1 MLKWVRYMNNILS
14 LGEKIKKLR
23 KEKNMTLK
31 ELAGDRITA
40 AQISHIERDKS
51 HTSYEL
57 LEYLSER
64 LDVSI
69 DYLLET
75 KEMQSKKITD
85 NLILQSEI
93 YIKRDALDEAEK
105 EIEQIIQIC
114 EEYDLSEN
122 YGKCNYLLGNIYLK
136 RKDSRKANFYFEKA
150 LFHFIKNDDK
160 KRIFQCYM
168 NIANIYFED
177 KFYQVALTNYY
188 FAQEI
193 LDEINVDDPD
203 TYKELYSKISKCYIK
218 MNDSEKA
225 LEFIE
230 KIGNIDNEYSP
241 AQEVEMLVL
250 KAKNLLAEAKY
261 LESKEYFAKA
271 LKIIEKEENKDKLA
285 QVYLTVGSIY
295 GEMGDNEKFLEYSEK
310 VYDIKKNDSDEYMME
325 SIFNIIKSYIETN
338 ELELAKK
345 YSKLALAAAIKAK
358 NKYNEFRA
366 LKYYCDIY
374 KYKGE
379 TDISIEYIIK
389 CIEIVSKLDNDKI
402 LGNLYIELGQLY
414 SGVSKEKELEC
425 YQKGVSIFK
434 KLEII

>member
-1 MLKWVRYMNNILS
+1 MNILS

-64 LDVSI
+64 LGVSI

-85 NLILQSEI
+85 NLILESEI
-93 YIKRDALDEAEK
+93 AIKKDELDEAEK
-105 EIEQIIQIC
+105 QIQQIIEIC

-150 LFHFIKNDDK
+150 LFNFIKNNDR

-168 NIANIYFED
+168 NIANIYFNDEL
-177 KFYQVALTNYY
+177 YEVALTNYS
-188 FAQEI
+188 FAKEI
-193 LDEINVDDPD
+193 LDEINGDDPD
-203 TYKELYSKISKCYIK
+203 TYKELYSKISKCYMK
-218 MNDSEKA
+218 MKETEKA

-230 KIGNIDNEYSP
+230 KIGNIDEKYSP
-241 AQEVEMLVL
+241 EQEVEMLVL
-250 KAKNLLAEAKY
+250 KAKKLLSEGCY
-261 LESKEYFAKA
+261 VDSKDYFAKA
-271 LKIIEKEENKDKLA
+271 LKIIEKKENKDKLA
-285 QVYLTVGSIY
+285 QVYLTVGNIY

-310 VYDIKKNDSDEYMME
+310 VYDIKKNDSDEYTMD
-325 SIFNIIKSYIETN
+325 SLFNIIESYIETSDF
-338 ELELAKK
+338 EVAKK
-345 YSKLALAAAIKAK
+345 YSKLALASAIKAK
-358 NKYNEFRA
+358 SKYNEFRA

-379 TDISIEYIIK
+379 TEISIEYLIK
-389 CIEIVSKLDNDKI
+389 CIDIVSRLNKEKI

-414 SGVSKEKELEC
+414 SGVSKDKELEC
-425 YQKGVSIFK
+425 YQKGVTIFK
-434 KLEII
+434 NLEII

>member
-1 MLKWVRYMNNILS
+1 MNILS

-85 NLILQSEI
+85 NLILESEI
-93 YIKRDALDEAEK
+93 YIKKGELDDAEK
-105 EIEQIIQIC
+105 EIHQIIEIC

-136 RKDSRKANFYFEKA
+136 RKDNRKANFYFEKA
-150 LFHFIKNDDK
+150 LFYFIKNDDK
-160 KRIFQCYM
+160 KRIFECYM
-168 NIANIYFED
+168 NSADIYFED
-177 KFYQVALTNYY
+177 GFYQVALINYS
-188 FAQEI
+188 FAKDI
-193 LDEINVDDPD
+193 LNQITTDEPD
-203 TYKELYSKISKCYIK
+203 TYKDLYSKISKCY
-218 MNDSEKA
+218 MRMDDSEKA
-225 LEFIE
+225 LEYIE
-230 KIGNIDNEYSP
+230 LIGSIDNNYSP
-241 AQEVEMLVL
+241 TQEVEMLVL
-250 KAKNLLAEAKY
+250 KAKKLLSEGKY
-261 LESKEYFAKA
+261 LDSKDYFTKA

-285 QVYLTVGSIY
+285 QVYLTVGKIY
-295 GEMGDNEKFLEYSEK
+295 GEMGDNEKLLQYSEK
-310 VYDIKKNDSDEYMME
+310 VYDLKKSDSDEYMMD
-325 SIFNIIKSYIETN
+325 SLFNIIESYIDSNNFEQ
-338 ELELAKK
+338 AKK
-345 YSKLALAAAIKAK
+345 YSKLALAAAIKTK
-358 NKYNEFRA
+358 SKYDEFRA

-379 TDISIEYIIK
+379 TEISIEYLLK
-389 CIEIVSKLDNDKI
+389 CIDIVSALDKEEV

-414 SGVSKEKELEC
+414 SGISKDKELEC
-425 YQKGVSIFK
+425 YQKGVTIFK
-434 KLEII
+434 NLEII

>member
-1 MLKWVRYMNNILS
+1 MNILS

-105 EIEQIIQIC
+105 EIHEIIEIC
-114 EEYDLSEN
+114 EEYGLSEN
-122 YGKCNYLLGNIYLK
+122 YGKCNYLLGDIYLK
-136 RKDSRKANFYFEKA
+136 RKDGATANFYFEKA
-150 LFHFIKNDDK
+150 LFYFIKNDDK

-168 NIANIYFED
+168 NIANIYFDEE
-177 KFYQVALTNYY
+177 FYQVSLTNYY
-188 FAQEI
+188 LAKDI
-193 LDEINVDDPD
+193 LEEINIDDPD
-203 TYKELYSKISKCYIK
+203 TYKELYSKISKCYMK
-218 MNDSEKA
+218 LNDSEKS

-230 KIGNIDNEYSP
+230 KIGNIDNDYSSE
-241 AQEVEMLVL
+241 QEIELLVL
-250 KAKNLLAEAKY
+250 KAKKLLAEGEYVK
-261 LESKEYFAKA
+261 SKDYFAKA

-285 QVYLTVGSIY
+285 QIYLTVGSIY
-295 GEMGDNEKFLEYSEK
+295 AEMGDNEKFLEYSEK
-310 VYDIKKNDSDEYMME
+310 VYDIKKNDTDEYMMN
-325 SIFNIIKSYIETN
+325 SLYNIIQSYIDADDFEM
-338 ELELAKK
+338 AKK
-345 YSKLALAAAIKAK
+345 YSKLALAAAIK
-358 NKYNEFRA
+358 NKSKYDEYKA

-379 TDISIEYIIK
+379 TDISIEYLIK
-389 CIEIVSKLDNDKI
+389 CIEIVSKLDEEKI

-414 SGVSKEKELEC
+414 SGISKEKELEC
-425 YQKGVSIFK
+425 YQKGITIFK
-434 KLEII
+434 DLEII

>member
-1 MLKWVRYMNNILS
+1 MLKWVRYMNILS

-105 EIEQIIQIC
+105 EIEEIIKIC

-122 YGKCNYLLGNIYLK
+122 YGKCNYLLGDIYLK
-136 RKDSRKANFYFEKA
+136 RKDSGKANFYFEKA

-188 FAQEI
+188 FAKEI
-193 LDEINVDDPD
+193 LDEINVDAPD
-203 TYKELYSKISKCYIK
+203 TYKELYSKISKCYIR
-218 MNDSEKA
+218 MNDTEKA

-250 KAKNLLAEAKY
+250 KAKKLLAEANY
-261 LESKEYFAKA
+261 VESKEYFAKA

-310 VYDIKKNDSDEYMME
+310 VYDIKKNDSDEYMMD
-325 SIFNIIKSYIETN
+325 SLFNIIKSYIDSN
-338 ELELAKK
+338 EFELAKK
-345 YSKLALAAAIKAK
+345 YSKLALAAAIKSK

-379 TDISIEYIIK
+379 TDISIEYLIK
-389 CIEIVSKLDNDKI
+389 CIEIVSKLGDDKT
-402 LGNLYIELGQLY
+402 LANLYIELGQLY

>member
-1 MLKWVRYMNNILS
+1 MNILS

-85 NLILQSEI
+85 NLILESEI
-93 YIKRDALDEAEK
+93 YIKKGELDDAEK
-105 EIEQIIQIC
+105 EIHQIIEIC

-150 LFHFIKNDDK
+150 LFYFIKNDDK
-160 KRIFQCYM
+160 KRIFECYM
-168 NIANIYFED
+168 NSADIYFED
-177 KFYQVALTNYY
+177 GFYQVALINYS
-188 FAQEI
+188 FAKDI
-193 LDEINVDDPD
+193 LNQITTDEPD
-203 TYKELYSKISKCYIK
+203 TYKDLYSKISKCY
-218 MNDSEKA
+218 MRMDDSEKA
-225 LEFIE
+225 LEYIE
-230 KIGNIDNEYSP
+230 LIGSIDNNYSP
-241 AQEVEMLVL
+241 TQEVEMLVL
-250 KAKNLLAEAKY
+250 KAKKLLSEGKY
-261 LESKEYFAKA
+261 LDSKNYFTKA
-271 LKIIEKEENKDKLA
+271 LKIIEKEENNDKLA
-285 QVYLTVGSIY
+285 QVYLTVGKIY
-295 GEMGDNEKFLEYSEK
+295 GEMGDNEKLLQYSEK
-310 VYDIKKNDSDEYMME
+310 VYDLKKSDSDEYMMD
-325 SIFNIIKSYIETN
+325 SLFNIIESYIDSNNFEQ
-338 ELELAKK
+338 AKK
-345 YSKLALAAAIKAK
+345 YSKLALAAAIKTK
-358 NKYNEFRA
+358 SKYDEFRA

-379 TDISIEYIIK
+379 TEISIEYLLK
-389 CIEIVSKLDNDKI
+389 CIDIVSALDKEEV

-414 SGVSKEKELEC
+414 SGISKDKELEC
-425 YQKGVSIFK
+425 YQKGVTIFK
-434 KLEII
+434 NLEII

>member
-1 MLKWVRYMNNILS
+1 MLKWVRYMNILS

-85 NLILQSEI
+85 NLILESEI
-93 YIKRDALDEAEK
+93 YIKKGELDDAEK
-105 EIEQIIQIC
+105 EIHQIIEIC

-168 NIANIYFED
+168 NIANIYFDEE
-177 KFYQVALTNYY
+177 FYQVSLTNYY
-188 FAQEI
+188 FAKDI
-193 LDEINVDDPD
+193 LEEINIDDPD
-203 TYKELYSKISKCYIK
+203 TYKELYSKISKCYMK
-218 MNDSEKA
+218 LNDSEKS

-230 KIGNIDNEYSP
+230 KIGNIDNDYSP
-241 AQEVEMLVL
+241 EQEIELLVL
-250 KAKNLLAEAKY
+250 KAKKLLAEGEYVK
-261 LESKEYFAKA
+261 SKDYFAKA

-285 QVYLTVGSIY
+285 QIYLTVGSIY
-295 GEMGDNEKFLEYSEK
+295 AEMGDNEKFLEYSEK
-310 VYDIKKNDSDEYMME
+310 VYDIKKNDTDEYMMN
-325 SIFNIIKSYIETN
+325 SLYNIIQSYIDADDFEM
-338 ELELAKK
+338 AKK
-345 YSKLALAAAIKAK
+345 YSKLALAAAIK
-358 NKYNEFRA
+358 NKSKYDEYKA

-379 TDISIEYIIK
+379 TDISIEYLIK
-389 CIEIVSKLDNDKI
+389 CIEIVYKLDEEKI

-414 SGVSKEKELEC
+414 SGISKEKELEC
-425 YQKGVSIFK
+425 YQKGITIFK
-434 KLEII
+434 DLEII

>member
-1 MLKWVRYMNNILS
+1 MNILS

-105 EIEQIIQIC
+105 EIEEIIKIC

-122 YGKCNYLLGNIYLK
+122 YGKCNYLLGDIYLK
-136 RKDSRKANFYFEKA
+136 RKDSGKANFYFEKA

-188 FAQEI
+188 FAKEI
-193 LDEINVDDPD
+193 LDEINVDAPD
-203 TYKELYSKISKCYIK
+203 TYKELYSKISKCYIR
-218 MNDSEKA
+218 MNDTEKA

-250 KAKNLLAEAKY
+250 KAKKLLAEANY
-261 LESKEYFAKA
+261 VESKEYFAKA

-310 VYDIKKNDSDEYMME
+310 VYDIKKNDSDEYMMD
-325 SIFNIIKSYIETN
+325 SLFNIIKSYIDSN
-338 ELELAKK
+338 EFELAKK
-345 YSKLALAAAIKAK
+345 YSKLALAAAIKSK

-374 KYKGE
+374 KHKGE
-379 TDISIEYIIK
+379 TDISIEYLIK
-389 CIEIVSKLDNDKI
+389 CIEIVSKLGDDKT
-402 LGNLYIELGQLY
+402 LANLYIELGQLY

>member
-1 MLKWVRYMNNILS
+1 MNILS

-85 NLILQSEI
+85 NLILESEI
-93 YIKRDALDEAEK
+93 AIKKDELDEAEK
-105 EIEQIIQIC
+105 EIQQIIEIC

-136 RKDSRKANFYFEKA
+136 RKDSRKSNFYFEKA
-150 LFHFIKNDDK
+150 LFYFIKNNDT

-168 NIANIYFED
+168 NIANIYFDNNLYE
-177 KFYQVALTNYY
+177 VALTNYS
-188 FAQEI
+188 FAKDI
-193 LDEINVDDPD
+193 LDENNADDPD
-203 TYKELYSKISKCYIK
+203 IYKELYSKISECYMK
-218 MNDSEKA
+218 MKESEKA

-230 KIGNIDNEYSP
+230 KIVNIDDEYSP
-241 AQEVEMLVL
+241 EQEVEMLVL
-250 KAKNLLAEAKY
+250 KAKKLLSEGCY
-261 LESKEYFAKA
+261 VDSKDYFSKA

-285 QVYLTVGSIY
+285 QVYLTVGNIY

-310 VYDIKKNDSDEYMME
+310 VYDIKKSDSDKYMMD
-325 SIFNIIKSYIETN
+325 SLFNIIESYIESGDF
-338 ELELAKK
+338 EVAKK
-345 YSKLALAAAIKAK
+345 YSKLALASAIKTK
-358 NKYNEFRA
+358 SKFNEFKA

-379 TDISIEYIIK
+379 TDIAIEYLIK
-389 CIEIVSKLDNDKI
+389 CIDIISRINKEKV

-414 SGVSKEKELEC
+414 SGVSKDKELEC
-425 YQKGVSIFK
+425 YQKGVTIFK
-434 KLEII
+434 NLEII

>member
-1 MLKWVRYMNNILS
+1 MNILS

-31 ELAGDRITA
+31 ELAGDRIIA

-105 EIEQIIQIC
+105 EIHEIIEIC
-114 EEYDLSEN
+114 EEYGLSEN
-122 YGKCNYLLGNIYLK
+122 YGKCNYLLGDIYLK
-136 RKDSRKANFYFEKA
+136 RKDGATANFYFEKA
-150 LFHFIKNDDK
+150 LFYFIKNDDK

-168 NIANIYFED
+168 NIANIYFDEE
-177 KFYQVALTNYY
+177 FYQVSLTNYY
-188 FAQEI
+188 FAKDI
-193 LDEINVDDPD
+193 LEEINIDDPD
-203 TYKELYSKISKCYIK
+203 TYKELYSKISKCYMK
-218 MNDSEKA
+218 LNDSEKS

-230 KIGNIDNEYSP
+230 KIGNIDNDYSP
-241 AQEVEMLVL
+241 EQEIELLVL
-250 KAKNLLAEAKY
+250 KAKKLLAEGEYVK
-261 LESKEYFAKA
+261 SKDYFAKA

-285 QVYLTVGSIY
+285 QIYLTVGSIY
-295 GEMGDNEKFLEYSEK
+295 AEMGDNEKFLEYSEK
-310 VYDIKKNDSDEYMME
+310 VYDIKKNDTDEYMMN
-325 SIFNIIKSYIETN
+325 SLYNIIQSYIDADDFEM
-338 ELELAKK
+338 AKK
-345 YSKLALAAAIKAK
+345 YSKLALAAAIK
-358 NKYNEFRA
+358 NKSKYDEYKA

-379 TDISIEYIIK
+379 TDISIEYLIK
-389 CIEIVSKLDNDKI
+389 CIEIVSKLDEEKI

-414 SGVSKEKELEC
+414 SGISKEKELEC
-425 YQKGVSIFK
+425 YQKGITIFK
-434 KLEII
+434 DLEII

>member
-1 MLKWVRYMNNILS
+1 MNILS

-85 NLILQSEI
+85 NLILESEI
-93 YIKRDALDEAEK
+93 YIKKGELDDAEK
-105 EIEQIIQIC
+105 EIHQIIEIC

-150 LFHFIKNDDK
+150 LFYFIKNDDK
-160 KRIFQCYM
+160 KRIFECYM
-168 NIANIYFED
+168 NSADIYFED
-177 KFYQVALTNYY
+177 GFYQVALINYS
-188 FAQEI
+188 FAKDI
-193 LDEINVDDPD
+193 LNQITTDEPD
-203 TYKELYSKISKCYIK
+203 TYKDLYSKISKCY
-218 MNDSEKA
+218 MRMDDSEKA
-225 LEFIE
+225 LEYIE
-230 KIGNIDNEYSP
+230 LIGSIDNNYSP
-241 AQEVEMLVL
+241 TQEVEMLVL
-250 KAKNLLAEAKY
+250 KAKKLLSEGKY
-261 LESKEYFAKA
+261 LDSKYYFTKA

-285 QVYLTVGSIY
+285 QVYLTVGKIY
-295 GEMGDNEKFLEYSEK
+295 GEMGDNEKLLQYSEK
-310 VYDIKKNDSDEYMME
+310 VYDLKKSDSDEYMMD
-325 SIFNIIKSYIETN
+325 SLFNIIESYIDSNNFEQ
-338 ELELAKK
+338 AKK
-345 YSKLALAAAIKAK
+345 YSKLALAAAIKTK
-358 NKYNEFRA
+358 SKYDEFRA

-379 TDISIEYIIK
+379 TEISIEYLLK
-389 CIEIVSKLDNDKI
+389 CIDIVSALDKEEV

-414 SGVSKEKELEC
+414 SGISKDKELEC
-425 YQKGVSIFK
+425 YQKGVTIFK
-434 KLEII
+434 NLEII

>member
-1 MLKWVRYMNNILS
+1 MNILS

-57 LEYLSER
+57 LEYLAER

-105 EIEQIIQIC
+105 EIHEIIEIC

-122 YGKCNYLLGNIYLK
+122 YGKCNYLLGDIYLK
-136 RKDSRKANFYFEKA
+136 RKDGATANFYFEKA

-160 KRIFQCYM
+160 KRIFKCYM
-168 NIANIYFED
+168 NIAGIYFDEE
-177 KFYQVALTNYY
+177 FYKVSLTNYY
-188 FAQEI
+188 FAKDI
-193 LDEINVDDPD
+193 LDEINIDDAD
-203 TYKELYSKISKCYIK
+203 TYKELYSKISKCYMK
-218 MNDSEKA
+218 LNDNQKS

-230 KIGNIDNEYSP
+230 KIGNIDNDYSP
-241 AQEVEMLVL
+241 EQEIEMLVL
-250 KAKNLLAEAKY
+250 KARKLLSEGDYIK
-261 LESKEYFAKA
+261 SKDYFAKA
-271 LKIIEKEENKDKLA
+271 LEIIEKEENKDKLA
-285 QVYLTVGSIY
+285 QIYLTVGSIY
-295 GEMGDNEKFLEYSEK
+295 GEMGDNDKFLEYSEK
-310 VYDIKKNDSDEYMME
+310 VYDIKKNDIDKYMMD
-325 SIFNIIKSYIETN
+325 SLYNIIQSYIDTN
-338 ELELAKK
+338 DFEMAKK
-345 YSKLALAAAIKAK
+345 YSKLALAAAIKSK
-358 NKYNEFRA
+358 SKYDEFKA

-379 TDISIEYIIK
+379 TDISIEYLIK
-389 CIEIVSKLDNDKI
+389 CIEIVSKLDEEKI

-414 SGVSKEKELEC
+414 SGISKEKELEC
-425 YQKGVSIFK
+425 YQKGVTIFK
-434 KLEII
+434 DLEIIK

>member
-1 MLKWVRYMNNILS
+1 MLKWVRYMNILS

-105 EIEQIIQIC
+105 EIHEIIEKC
-114 EEYDLSEN
+114 EEYGLSEN
-122 YGKCNYLLGNIYLK
+122 YGKCNYLLGDIYLK
-136 RKDSRKANFYFEKA
+136 RKDGATANFYFEKA
-150 LFHFIKNDDK
+150 LFYFIKNDDK

-168 NIANIYFED
+168 NIANIYFDEE
-177 KFYQVALTNYY
+177 FYQVSLTNYY
-188 FAQEI
+188 FAKDI
-193 LDEINVDDPD
+193 LEEINIDDPD
-203 TYKELYSKISKCYIK
+203 TYKELYSKISKCYMK
-218 MNDSEKA
+218 LNDSEKS

-230 KIGNIDNEYSP
+230 KIGNIDNDYSP
-241 AQEVEMLVL
+241 EQEIELLVL
-250 KAKNLLAEAKY
+250 KAKKLLAEGEYVK
-261 LESKEYFAKA
+261 SKDYFAKA

-285 QVYLTVGSIY
+285 QIYLTVGSIY
-295 GEMGDNEKFLEYSEK
+295 AEMGDNEKFLEYSEK
-310 VYDIKKNDSDEYMME
+310 VYDIKKNDTDEYMMN
-325 SIFNIIKSYIETN
+325 SLYNIIQSYIDADDFEM
-338 ELELAKK
+338 AKK
-345 YSKLALAAAIKAK
+345 YSKLALAAAIK
-358 NKYNEFRA
+358 NKSKYDEYKA

-379 TDISIEYIIK
+379 TDISIEYLIK
-389 CIEIVSKLDNDKI
+389 CIEIVSKLDEEKI

-414 SGVSKEKELEC
+414 SGISKEKELEC
-425 YQKGVSIFK
+425 YQKGITIFK
-434 KLEII
+434 DLEII

>member
-1 MLKWVRYMNNILS
+1 MNILS

-105 EIEQIIQIC
+105 EIHEIIEIC
-114 EEYDLSEN
+114 EEYGLSEN
-122 YGKCNYLLGNIYLK
+122 YGKCNYLLGDIYLK
-136 RKDSRKANFYFEKA
+136 RKDGATANFYFEKA
-150 LFHFIKNDDK
+150 LFYFIKNDDK

-168 NIANIYFED
+168 NIANIYFDEE
-177 KFYQVALTNYY
+177 FYQVSLTNYY
-188 FAQEI
+188 FAKDI
-193 LDEINVDDPD
+193 LEEINIDDPD
-203 TYKELYSKISKCYIK
+203 TYKELYSKISKCYMK
-218 MNDSEKA
+218 LNDSEKS

-230 KIGNIDNEYSP
+230 KIGNIDNDYSP
-241 AQEVEMLVL
+241 EQEIELLVL
-250 KAKNLLAEAKY
+250 KAKKLLAEGEYVK
-261 LESKEYFAKA
+261 SKDYFAKA

-285 QVYLTVGSIY
+285 QIYLTVGSIY
-295 GEMGDNEKFLEYSEK
+295 AEMGDNEKFLEYSEK
-310 VYDIKKNDSDEYMME
+310 VYDIKKNDTDEYMMN
-325 SIFNIIKSYIETN
+325 SLYNIIQSYIDADDFEM
-338 ELELAKK
+338 AKK
-345 YSKLALAAAIKAK
+345 YSKLALAAAIK
-358 NKYNEFRA
+358 NKSKYDEYKA

-379 TDISIEYIIK
+379 TDISIEYLIK
-389 CIEIVSKLDNDKI
+389 CIEIVSKLDEEKI

-414 SGVSKEKELEC
+414 SGISKEKELEC
-425 YQKGVSIFK
+425 YQKGVTIFK
-434 KLEII
+434 DLEII

>member
-1 MLKWVRYMNNILS
+1 MLKWVRYMNILS

-105 EIEQIIQIC
+105 EIHEIIEIC
-114 EEYDLSEN
+114 EEYGLSEN
-122 YGKCNYLLGNIYLK
+122 YGKCNYLLGDIYLK
-136 RKDSRKANFYFEKA
+136 RKDGATANFYFEKA
-150 LFHFIKNDDK
+150 LFYFIKNDDK

-168 NIANIYFED
+168 NIANIYFDEE
-177 KFYQVALTNYY
+177 FYQVSLTNYY
-188 FAQEI
+188 FAKDI
-193 LDEINVDDPD
+193 LEEINIDDRD
-203 TYKELYSKISKCYIK
+203 TYKELYSKISKCYMK
-218 MNDSEKA
+218 LNDSEKS

-230 KIGNIDNEYSP
+230 KIGNIDNDYSP
-241 AQEVEMLVL
+241 EQEIELLVL
-250 KAKNLLAEAKY
+250 KAKKLLAEGEYVK
-261 LESKEYFAKA
+261 SKDYFAKA

-285 QVYLTVGSIY
+285 QIYLTVGSIY
-295 GEMGDNEKFLEYSEK
+295 AEMGDNEKFLEYSEK
-310 VYDIKKNDSDEYMME
+310 VYDIKKNDTDEYMMN
-325 SIFNIIKSYIETN
+325 SLYNIIQSYIDADDFEM
-338 ELELAKK
+338 AKK
-345 YSKLALAAAIKAK
+345 YSKLALAAAIK
-358 NKYNEFRA
+358 NKSKYDEYKA

-379 TDISIEYIIK
+379 TDISIEYLIK
-389 CIEIVSKLDNDKI
+389 CIEIVSKLDEEKI

-414 SGVSKEKELEC
+414 SGISKEKELEC
-425 YQKGVSIFK
+425 YQKGITIFK
-434 KLEII
+434 DLEII

>member
-1 MLKWVRYMNNILS
+1 MNILS

-105 EIEQIIQIC
+105 EIHEIIEIC
-114 EEYDLSEN
+114 EEYGLSEN
-122 YGKCNYLLGNIYLK
+122 YGKCNYLLGDIYLK
-136 RKDSRKANFYFEKA
+136 RKDGATANFYFEKA
-150 LFHFIKNDDK
+150 LFYFIKNDDK

-168 NIANIYFED
+168 NIANIYFDEE
-177 KFYQVALTNYY
+177 FYQVSLTNYY
-188 FAQEI
+188 FAKDI
-193 LDEINVDDPD
+193 LEEINIDDPD
-203 TYKELYSKISKCYIK
+203 TYKELYSKISKCYMK
-218 MNDSEKA
+218 LNDSEKS

-230 KIGNIDNEYSP
+230 KIGNIDNDYSP
-241 AQEVEMLVL
+241 EQEIELLVL
-250 KAKNLLAEAKY
+250 KAKKLLAEGEYVK
-261 LESKEYFAKA
+261 SKDYFAKA

-285 QVYLTVGSIY
+285 QIYLTVGSIY
-295 GEMGDNEKFLEYSEK
+295 AEMGDNEKFLEYSEK
-310 VYDIKKNDSDEYMME
+310 VYDIKKNDTDEYMMN
-325 SIFNIIKSYIETN
+325 SLYNIIQSYIDADDFEM
-338 ELELAKK
+338 AKK
-345 YSKLALAAAIKAK
+345 YSKSALAAAIK
-358 NKYNEFRA
+358 NKSKYDEYKA

-379 TDISIEYIIK
+379 TDISIEYLIK
-389 CIEIVSKLDNDKI
+389 CIEIVSKLDEEKI

-414 SGVSKEKELEC
+414 SGISKEKELEC
-425 YQKGVSIFK
+425 YQKGITIFK
-434 KLEII
+434 DLEII

>member
-1 MLKWVRYMNNILS
+1 MNILS

-105 EIEQIIQIC
+105 EIHEIIEIC
-114 EEYDLSEN
+114 EEYGLSEN
-122 YGKCNYLLGNIYLK
+122 YGKCNYLLGDIYLK
-136 RKDSRKANFYFEKA
+136 RKDGATANFYFEKA
-150 LFHFIKNDDK
+150 LFYFIKNDDK

-168 NIANIYFED
+168 NIANIYFDEE
-177 KFYQVALTNYY
+177 FYQVSLTNYY
-188 FAQEI
+188 FAKDI
-193 LDEINVDDPD
+193 LEEINIDDPD
-203 TYKELYSKISKCYIK
+203 TYKELYSKISKCYMK
-218 MNDSEKA
+218 LNDSEKS

-230 KIGNIDNEYSP
+230 KIGNIDNDYSP
-241 AQEVEMLVL
+241 EQEIELLVL
-250 KAKNLLAEAKY
+250 KAKKLLAEGEY
-261 LESKEYFAKA
+261 VESKDYFAKA

-285 QVYLTVGSIY
+285 QIYLTVGSIY
-295 GEMGDNEKFLEYSEK
+295 AEMGDNEKFLEYSEK
-310 VYDIKKNDSDEYMME
+310 VYDIKKNDTDEYMMN
-325 SIFNIIKSYIETN
+325 SLYNIIQSYIDADDFEM
-338 ELELAKK
+338 AKK
-345 YSKLALAAAIKAK
+345 YSKLALAAAIK
-358 NKYNEFRA
+358 NKSKYDEYKA

-379 TDISIEYIIK
+379 TDISIEYLIK
-389 CIEIVSKLDNDKI
+389 CIEIVSKLDEEKI

-414 SGVSKEKELEC
+414 SGISKEKELEC
-425 YQKGVSIFK
+425 YQKGITIFK
-434 KLEII
+434 DLEII

>member
-1 MLKWVRYMNNILS
+1 MNILS

-105 EIEQIIQIC
+105 EIHEIIEIC
-114 EEYDLSEN
+114 EEYGLSEN
-122 YGKCNYLLGNIYLK
+122 YGKCNYLLGDIYLK
-136 RKDSRKANFYFEKA
+136 RKDGATANFYFEKA
-150 LFHFIKNDDK
+150 LFYFIKNDDK

-168 NIANIYFED
+168 NIANIYFDEE
-177 KFYQVALTNYY
+177 FYQVSLTNYY
-188 FAQEI
+188 FAKDI
-193 LDEINVDDPD
+193 LEEINIDDPD
-203 TYKELYSKISKCYIK
+203 TYKELYSKISKCYMK
-218 MNDSEKA
+218 LNDSEKS

-230 KIGNIDNEYSP
+230 KIGNIDNDYSP
-241 AQEVEMLVL
+241 EQEIELLVL
-250 KAKNLLAEAKY
+250 KAKKLLAEGEYVK
-261 LESKEYFAKA
+261 SKDYFAKA

-285 QVYLTVGSIY
+285 QIYLTVGSIDA
-295 GEMGDNEKFLEYSEK
+295 EMGDNEKFLEYSEK
-310 VYDIKKNDSDEYMME
+310 VYDIKKNDTDEYMMN
-325 SIFNIIKSYIETN
+325 SLYNIIQSYIDADDFEM
-338 ELELAKK
+338 AKK
-345 YSKLALAAAIKAK
+345 YSKLALAAAIK
-358 NKYNEFRA
+358 NKSKYDEYKA

-379 TDISIEYIIK
+379 TDISIEYLIK
-389 CIEIVSKLDNDKI
+389 CIEIVSKLDEEKI

-414 SGVSKEKELEC
+414 SGISKEKELEC
-425 YQKGVSIFK
+425 YQKGITIFK
-434 KLEII
+434 DLEII

>member
-1 MLKWVRYMNNILS
+1 MLKWVRYMNILS

-105 EIEQIIQIC
+105 EIHEIIEIC
-114 EEYDLSEN
+114 EEYGLSEN
-122 YGKCNYLLGNIYLK
+122 YCKCNYLLGDIYLK
-136 RKDSRKANFYFEKA
+136 RKDGATANFYFEKA
-150 LFHFIKNDDK
+150 LFYFIKNDDK

-168 NIANIYFED
+168 NIANIYFDEE
-177 KFYQVALTNYY
+177 FYQVSLTNYY
-188 FAQEI
+188 FAKDI
-193 LDEINVDDPD
+193 LEEINIDDPD
-203 TYKELYSKISKCYIK
+203 TYKELYSKISKCYMK
-218 MNDSEKA
+218 LNDSEKS

-230 KIGNIDNEYSP
+230 KIGNIDNDYSP
-241 AQEVEMLVL
+241 EQEIELLVL
-250 KAKNLLAEAKY
+250 KAKKLLAEGEYVK
-261 LESKEYFAKA
+261 SKDYFAKA

-285 QVYLTVGSIY
+285 QIYLTVGSIY
-295 GEMGDNEKFLEYSEK
+295 AEMGDNEKFLEYSEK
-310 VYDIKKNDSDEYMME
+310 VYDIKKNDTDEYMMN
-325 SIFNIIKSYIETN
+325 SLYNIIQSYIDADDFEM
-338 ELELAKK
+338 AKK
-345 YSKLALAAAIKAK
+345 YSKLALAAAIK
-358 NKYNEFRA
+358 NKSKYDEYKA

-379 TDISIEYIIK
+379 TDISIEYLIK
-389 CIEIVSKLDNDKI
+389 CIEIVSKLDEEKI

-414 SGVSKEKELEC
+414 SGISKEKELEC
-425 YQKGVSIFK
+425 YQKGITIFK
-434 KLEII
+434 DLEII

>member
-1 MLKWVRYMNNILS
+1 MNILS

-57 LEYLSER
+57 LEYLADR

-105 EIEQIIQIC
+105 EIEEIIEIC
-114 EEYDLSEN
+114 EKYDLSEN

-188 FAQEI
+188 FAKEI
-193 LDEINVDDPD
+193 LDEINVDEPD

-218 MNDSEKA
+218 MDDTEKA

-230 KIGNIDNEYSP
+230 KIGSIDNEYSP
-241 AQEVEMLVL
+241 TQEVEMLVL
-250 KAKNLLAEAKY
+250 KAKNLLAEARY
-261 LESKEYFAKA
+261 IESKEYFAKA

-310 VYDIKKNDSDEYMME
+310 VYDIKKNDSDEYMMD
-325 SIFNIIKSYIETN
+325 SLFNIIKSYIDSN
-338 ELELAKK
+338 EFELAKK
-345 YSKLALAAAIKAK
+345 YSKLALAAAIKTK
-358 NKYNEFRA
+358 SKYNEFRA

-379 TDISIEYIIK
+379 TDISIEYLIK
-389 CIEIVSKLDNDKI
+389 CIEIVSKLDDDKI

>member
-1 MLKWVRYMNNILS
+1 MNILS

-105 EIEQIIQIC
+105 EIHEIIEIC
-114 EEYDLSEN
+114 EEYGLSEN
-122 YGKCNYLLGNIYLK
+122 YGKCNYLLGDIYLK
-136 RKDSRKANFYFEKA
+136 RKDGATANFYFEKA
-150 LFHFIKNDDK
+150 LFYFIKNDDK

-168 NIANIYFED
+168 NIANIYFDEE
-177 KFYQVALTNYY
+177 FYQVSLTNYY
-188 FAQEI
+188 FAKDI
-193 LDEINVDDPD
+193 LEEINIDDPD
-203 TYKELYSKISKCYIK
+203 TYKELYSKISKCYMK
-218 MNDSEKA
+218 LNDSEKS

-230 KIGNIDNEYSP
+230 KIGNIDNDYSP
-241 AQEVEMLVL
+241 EQEIELLVL
-250 KAKNLLAEAKY
+250 KAKKLLAEGEYVK
-261 LESKEYFAKA
+261 SKDYFAKA

-285 QVYLTVGSIY
+285 QIYLTVGSIY
-295 GEMGDNEKFLEYSEK
+295 AEMGDNEKFLEYSKK
-310 VYDIKKNDSDEYMME
+310 VYDIKKNDTDEYMMN
-325 SIFNIIKSYIETN
+325 SLYNIIQSYIDADDFEM
-338 ELELAKK
+338 AKK
-345 YSKLALAAAIKAK
+345 YSKLALAAAIK
-358 NKYNEFRA
+358 NKSKYDEYKA

-379 TDISIEYIIK
+379 TDISIEYLIK
-389 CIEIVSKLDNDKI
+389 CIEIVSKLDEEKI

-414 SGVSKEKELEC
+414 SGISKEKELEC
-425 YQKGVSIFK
+425 YQKGVTIFK
-434 KLEII
+434 DLEII

>member
-1 MLKWVRYMNNILS
+1 MLKWVRYMNILS

-31 ELAGDRITA
+31 ELAGDRMTA
-40 AQISHIERDKS
+40 AQRSHIERDKS

-105 EIEQIIQIC
+105 EIHEIIEIC
-114 EEYDLSEN
+114 EEYGLSEN
-122 YGKCNYLLGNIYLK
+122 YGKCNYLLGDIYLK
-136 RKDSRKANFYFEKA
+136 RKDGATANFYFEKA
-150 LFHFIKNDDK
+150 LFYFIKNDDK

-168 NIANIYFED
+168 NIANIYFDEE
-177 KFYQVALTNYY
+177 FYQVSLTNYY
-188 FAQEI
+188 FAKDI
-193 LDEINVDDPD
+193 LEEINIDDPD
-203 TYKELYSKISKCYIK
+203 TYKELYSKISKCYMK
-218 MNDSEKA
+218 LNDSEKS

-230 KIGNIDNEYSP
+230 KIGNIDNDYSP
-241 AQEVEMLVL
+241 EQEIELLVL
-250 KAKNLLAEAKY
+250 KAKKLLAEGEYVK
-261 LESKEYFAKA
+261 SKDYFAKA

-285 QVYLTVGSIY
+285 QIYLTVGSIY
-295 GEMGDNEKFLEYSEK
+295 AEMGDNEKFLEYSEK
-310 VYDIKKNDSDEYMME
+310 VYDIKKNDTDEYMMN
-325 SIFNIIKSYIETN
+325 SLYNIIQSYIDTDDFEM
-338 ELELAKK
+338 AKK
-345 YSKLALAAAIKAK
+345 YSKLALAAAIK
-358 NKYNEFRA
+358 NKSKYDEYKA

-379 TDISIEYIIK
+379 TDISIEYLIK
-389 CIEIVSKLDNDKI
+389 CIEIVSKLDEEKI

-414 SGVSKEKELEC
+414 SGISKEK
-425 YQKGVSIFK
+425 
-434 KLEII
+434 

>member
-1 MLKWVRYMNNILS
+1 MLKWVRYMNILS

-85 NLILQSEI
+85 NLILESEI
-93 YIKRDALDEAEK
+93 YIKKGELDDAEK
-105 EIEQIIQIC
+105 EIHQIIEIC

-150 LFHFIKNDDK
+150 LFYFIKNDDK

-168 NIANIYFED
+168 NIANIYFDEE
-177 KFYQVALTNYY
+177 FYQVSLTNYY
-188 FAQEI
+188 FAKDI
-193 LDEINVDDPD
+193 LEEINIDDPD
-203 TYKELYSKISKCYIK
+203 TYKELYSKISKCYMK
-218 MNDSEKA
+218 LNDSEKS

-230 KIGNIDNEYSP
+230 KIGNIDNDYSP
-241 AQEVEMLVL
+241 EQEIELLVL
-250 KAKNLLAEAKY
+250 KAKKLLAEGEYVK
-261 LESKEYFAKA
+261 SKDYFAKA

-285 QVYLTVGSIY
+285 QIYLTVGSIY
-295 GEMGDNEKFLEYSEK
+295 AEMGDNEKFLEYSEK
-310 VYDIKKNDSDEYMME
+310 VYDIKKNDTDEYMMN
-325 SIFNIIKSYIETN
+325 SLYNIIQSYIDADDFEM
-338 ELELAKK
+338 AKK
-345 YSKLALAAAIKAK
+345 YSKLALAAAIK
-358 NKYNEFRA
+358 NKSKYDEYKA
-366 LKYYCDIY
+366 LKYYCDVY

-379 TDISIEYIIK
+379 TDISIEYLIK
-389 CIEIVSKLDNDKI
+389 CIEIVSKLDEEKI

-414 SGVSKEKELEC
+414 SGISKEKELEC
-425 YQKGVSIFK
+425 YQKGITIFK
-434 KLEII
+434 DLEII

>member
-1 MLKWVRYMNNILS
+1 MNILS

-105 EIEQIIQIC
+105 EIHEIIEIC
-114 EEYDLSEN
+114 EEYGLSEN
-122 YGKCNYLLGNIYLK
+122 YGKCNYLLGDIYLK
-136 RKDSRKANFYFEKA
+136 RKDGATANFYFEKA
-150 LFHFIKNDDK
+150 LFYFIKNDDK

-168 NIANIYFED
+168 NIANIYFDEE
-177 KFYQVALTNYY
+177 FYQVSLTNYY
-188 FAQEI
+188 FAKDI
-193 LDEINVDDPD
+193 LEEINIDDPD
-203 TYKELYSKISKCYIK
+203 TYKELYSKISKCYMK
-218 MNDSEKA
+218 LNDSEKS

-230 KIGNIDNEYSP
+230 KIGNIDNDYSP
-241 AQEVEMLVL
+241 EQEIELLVL
-250 KAKNLLAEAKY
+250 KAKKLLAEGEYVK
-261 LESKEYFAKA
+261 SKDYFAKA

-285 QVYLTVGSIY
+285 QIYLTVGSIY
-295 GEMGDNEKFLEYSEK
+295 AEMGDNEKFLEYSEK
-310 VYDIKKNDSDEYMME
+310 VYDIKKNDTDEYMMN
-325 SIFNIIKSYIETN
+325 SLYNIIQSYIDADDFEM
-338 ELELAKK
+338 AKK
-345 YSKLALAAAIKAK
+345 YSKLALAAAIK
-358 NKYNEFRA
+358 NKSKYDEYKA

-379 TDISIEYIIK
+379 TDISIEYLIK
-389 CIEIVSKLDNDKI
+389 CIEIVSKLDEEKI
-402 LGNLYIELGQLY
+402 LGNLYIELGQFY
-414 SGVSKEKELEC
+414 SGISKEKELEC
-425 YQKGVSIFK
+425 YQKGITIFK
-434 KLEII
+434 DLEII

>member
-1 MLKWVRYMNNILS
+1 MNILS

-57 LEYLSER
+57 LEYLAER

-105 EIEQIIQIC
+105 EIEEIIEIC
-114 EEYDLSEN
+114 EKYDLSEN

-188 FAQEI
+188 FAKEI
-193 LDEINVDDPD
+193 LDEINVDEPD

-218 MNDSEKA
+218 MDDTEKA

-230 KIGNIDNEYSP
+230 KIGSIDNEYSP
-241 AQEVEMLVL
+241 TQEVEMLVL
-250 KAKNLLAEAKY
+250 KAKNLLAEARY
-261 LESKEYFAKA
+261 IESKEYFAKA

-310 VYDIKKNDSDEYMME
+310 VYDIKKNDSDEYMMD
-325 SIFNIIKSYIETN
+325 SLFNIIKSYIDSN
-338 ELELAKK
+338 EFELAKK
-345 YSKLALAAAIKAK
+345 YSKLALAAAIKTK
-358 NKYNEFRA
+358 SKYNEFRA

-379 TDISIEYIIK
+379 TDISIEYLIK
-389 CIEIVSKLDNDKI
+389 CIEIVSKLDDDKI

>member
-1 MLKWVRYMNNILS
+1 MLKWVRYMNILS

-105 EIEQIIQIC
+105 EIHEIIEIC
-114 EEYDLSEN
+114 EEYGLSEN
-122 YGKCNYLLGNIYLK
+122 YGKCNYLLGDIYLK
-136 RKDSRKANFYFEKA
+136 RKDGATANFYFEKA
-150 LFHFIKNDDK
+150 LFYFIKNDDK

-168 NIANIYFED
+168 NIANIYFDEE
-177 KFYQVALTNYY
+177 FYQVSLTNYY
-188 FAQEI
+188 FAKDI
-193 LDEINVDDPD
+193 LEEINIDDPD
-203 TYKELYSKISKCYIK
+203 TYKELYSKISKCYMK
-218 MNDSEKA
+218 LNDSEKS

-230 KIGNIDNEYSP
+230 KIGNIDNDYSP
-241 AQEVEMLVL
+241 EQEIELLVL
-250 KAKNLLAEAKY
+250 KAKKLLAEGEYVK
-261 LESKEYFAKA
+261 SKDYFAKA

-285 QVYLTVGSIY
+285 QIYLTVGSIY
-295 GEMGDNEKFLEYSEK
+295 AEMGDNEKFLEYSEK
-310 VYDIKKNDSDEYMME
+310 VYEIKKNDTDEYMMN
-325 SIFNIIKSYIETN
+325 SLYNLIQSYIDTDDFEM
-338 ELELAKK
+338 AKK
-345 YSKLALAAAIKAK
+345 YSKLALAAAIK
-358 NKYNEFRA
+358 NKSKYDEYKA

-379 TDISIEYIIK
+379 TDISIEYLIK
-389 CIEIVSKLDNDKI
+389 CIEIVSKLDEEKI

-414 SGVSKEKELEC
+414 SGISKEKELEC
-425 YQKGVSIFK
+425 YQKGITIFK
-434 KLEII
+434 DLEII

>member
-1 MLKWVRYMNNILS
+1 MNILS

-57 LEYLSER
+57 LEYLAER
-64 LDVSI
+64 LYVSI

-105 EIEQIIQIC
+105 EIEEIIEIC
-114 EEYDLSEN
+114 EKYDLSEN

-188 FAQEI
+188 FAKEI
-193 LDEINVDDPD
+193 LDEINVDEPD

-218 MNDSEKA
+218 MDDTEKA

-230 KIGNIDNEYSP
+230 KIGSIDNEYSP
-241 AQEVEMLVL
+241 TQEVEMLVL
-250 KAKNLLAEAKY
+250 KAKNLLAEARY
-261 LESKEYFAKA
+261 IESKEYFAKA

-310 VYDIKKNDSDEYMME
+310 VYDIKKNDSDEYMMD
-325 SIFNIIKSYIETN
+325 SLFNIIKSYIDSN
-338 ELELAKK
+338 EFELAKK
-345 YSKLALAAAIKAK
+345 YSKLALAAAIKTK
-358 NKYNEFRA
+358 SKYNEFRA

-379 TDISIEYIIK
+379 TDISIEYLIK
-389 CIEIVSKLDNDKI
+389 CIEIVSKLDDDKI

>member
-1 MLKWVRYMNNILS
+1 MNILS

-40 AQISHIERDKS
+40 AQKSHIERDKS

-105 EIEQIIQIC
+105 EIHEIIEIC
-114 EEYDLSEN
+114 EEYGLSEN
-122 YGKCNYLLGNIYLK
+122 YGKCNYLLGDIYLK
-136 RKDSRKANFYFEKA
+136 RKDGATANFYFEKA
-150 LFHFIKNDDK
+150 LFYFIKNDDK

-168 NIANIYFED
+168 NIANIYFDEE
-177 KFYQVALTNYY
+177 FYQVSLTNYY
-188 FAQEI
+188 FAKDI
-193 LDEINVDDPD
+193 LEEINIDDPD
-203 TYKELYSKISKCYIK
+203 TYKELYSKISKCYMK
-218 MNDSEKA
+218 LNDSEKS

-230 KIGNIDNEYSP
+230 KIGNIDNDYSP
-241 AQEVEMLVL
+241 EQEIELLVL
-250 KAKNLLAEAKY
+250 KAKKLLAEGEYVK
-261 LESKEYFAKA
+261 SKDYFAKA

-285 QVYLTVGSIY
+285 QIYLTVGSIY
-295 GEMGDNEKFLEYSEK
+295 AEMGDNEKFLEYSEK
-310 VYDIKKNDSDEYMME
+310 VYDIKKNDTDEYMMN
-325 SIFNIIKSYIETN
+325 SLYNIIQSYIDTDDFEM
-338 ELELAKK
+338 AKK
-345 YSKLALAAAIKAK
+345 YSKLALAAAIK
-358 NKYNEFRA
+358 NKSKYDEYKA

-379 TDISIEYIIK
+379 TDISIEYLIK
-389 CIEIVSKLDNDKI
+389 CIEIVSKLDEEKI

-414 SGVSKEKELEC
+414 SGISKEKELEC
-425 YQKGVSIFK
+425 YQKGITIFK
-434 KLEII
+434 DLEII

>member
-1 MLKWVRYMNNILS
+1 MNILS
-14 LGEKIKKLR
+14 VGEKIKKLR

-85 NLILQSEI
+85 NLILESEI
-93 YIKRDALDEAEK
+93 YIKKGELDDAEK
-105 EIEQIIQIC
+105 EIHQIIEIC

-150 LFHFIKNDDK
+150 LFYFIKNDDK
-160 KRIFQCYM
+160 KRIFECYM
-168 NIANIYFED
+168 NSADIYFED
-177 KFYQVALTNYY
+177 GFYQVALINYS
-188 FAQEI
+188 FAKDI
-193 LDEINVDDPD
+193 LNQITTDEPD
-203 TYKELYSKISKCYIK
+203 TYKDLYSKISKCY
-218 MNDSEKA
+218 MRMDDSEKA
-225 LEFIE
+225 LEYIE
-230 KIGNIDNEYSP
+230 LIGSIDNNYSP
-241 AQEVEMLVL
+241 TQEVEMLVL
-250 KAKNLLAEAKY
+250 KAKKLLSEGKY
-261 LESKEYFAKA
+261 LDSKDYFTKA

-285 QVYLTVGSIY
+285 QVYLTVGKIY
-295 GEMGDNEKFLEYSEK
+295 GEMGDNEKLLQYSEK
-310 VYDIKKNDSDEYMME
+310 VYDLKKSDSDEYMMD
-325 SIFNIIKSYIETN
+325 SLFNIIESYIDSNNFEQ
-338 ELELAKK
+338 AKK
-345 YSKLALAAAIKAK
+345 YSKLALAAAIKTK
-358 NKYNEFRA
+358 SKYDEFRA

-379 TDISIEYIIK
+379 TEISIEYLLK
-389 CIEIVSKLDNDKI
+389 CIDIVSALDKEEV

-414 SGVSKEKELEC
+414 SGISNDKELEC
-425 YQKGVSIFK
+425 YQKGVTIFK
-434 KLEII
+434 NLEII

>member
-1 MLKWVRYMNNILS
+1 MLKWVRYMNILS

-105 EIEQIIQIC
+105 EIEEIIKIC

-122 YGKCNYLLGNIYLK
+122 YRKCNYLLGDIYLK
-136 RKDSRKANFYFEKA
+136 RKDSGKANFYFEKA

-188 FAQEI
+188 FAKEI

-203 TYKELYSKISKCYIK
+203 TYKELYSKISKCYIR
-218 MNDSEKA
+218 MNDTEKA

-250 KAKNLLAEAKY
+250 KAKKLLAEANY
-261 LESKEYFAKA
+261 VESKEYFAKA

-310 VYDIKKNDSDEYMME
+310 VYDIKKNDSDEYMMD
-325 SIFNIIKSYIETN
+325 SLFNIIKSYIDSN
-338 ELELAKK
+338 EFELAKK
-345 YSKLALAAAIKAK
+345 YSKLALAAAIKSK

-379 TDISIEYIIK
+379 TDISIEYLIK
-389 CIEIVSKLDNDKI
+389 CIEIVSKLGDDKT
-402 LGNLYIELGQLY
+402 LANLYIELGQLY